1 MSLQSDGAEGK
12 YSGLRLLFHTMIS
25 RLLTL
30 IALNVLFLVG
40 CIPLITIPNAI
51 TALSRCVI
59 SLLREE
65 DFPVVKTFWNAYK
78 SEFLKTMATGWI
90 ALLLLCGVLYGALFY
105 WAAGSAVSTAIAM
118 LCVISGLILYA
129 AACNLFYML
138 ARIRLPVGALL
149 KNAALLVFVRP
160 AKGLLWCFVSFL
172 ILAGSAWYFPASLPM
187 IALIGC
193 SVSALFAC
201 FGVRDN
207 IEKSVVS

>member
-1 MSLQSDGAEGK
+1 MSLQSDGAEQK
-12 YSGLRLLFHTMIS
+12 NSGLRLLFHTMIS

-30 IALNVLFLVG
+30 IALNVLFLVA

-51 TALSRCVI
+51 TALSRCAI

-65 DFPVVKTFWNAYK
+65 DFPVFKTFFNAYR
-78 SEFLKTMATGWI
+78 SEFFKTMATGWI

-105 WAAGSAVSTAIAM
+105 WAAGSSFSTVIAM
-118 LCVISGLILYA
+118 LCVLSGLIFYA

-138 ARIRLPVGALL
+138 ARIRLPLGALL
-149 KNAALLVFVRP
+149 KNAVLLVFMRP
-160 AKGLLWCFVSFL
+160 TKKLLSCFASFM
-172 ILAGSAWYFPASLPM
+172 ILTACAWSFPASLPM